1 MTHLFNTTIRFI
13 LGTCIALS
21 LSTTSIYAKPN
32 IQPLAK
38 NIAEQGSQY
47 YDFKIKEFTSKDQKR
62 IYKVWL
68 GVPKIPLNQDQGQ
81 YSLFMLDGN
90 SAMSYLNDDVLKT
103 LIEQHAPILVSIG
116 YKSNLPFET
125 ASRSLDY
132 TPADISS
139 GKPAPDPRNPERMS
153 GGSLDFQQ
161 IILNEIAP
169 WVEQQVKLDQNH
181 RAIWGHSYG
190 GLFVLDSLLNIQ
202 YFSHYFAASPSLSWA
217 DQRMIK
223 KIKTTSIQQNKQK
236 HIWLMEGDL
245 FASSTEQQSPNF
257 DSNGIN
263 NNREILS
270 IFNQQ
275 GIDAKFLIYPNLK
288 HGEVFK
294 ASLLDVLSNQFY

>member
-1 MTHLFNTTIRFI
+1 MTHLFNTTISFI
-13 LGTCIALS
+13 VGIFIALS
-21 LSTTSIYAKPN
+21 LSATSVYAKPN
-32 IQPLAK
+32 IQPLAE

-47 YDFKIKEFTSKDQKR
+47 YDFKIKEFISKDQKR

-68 GVPKIPLNQDQGQ
+68 GIPKTQLNQLQGQ

-90 SAMSYLNDDVLKT
+90 SAMSYLNDEILKT
-103 LIEQHAPILVSIG
+103 LTEQHAPILVAIG

-139 GKPAPDPRNPERMS
+139 GKPAQDPRNPERMS

-161 IILNEIAP
+161 IILNNITP
-169 WVEQQVKLDQNH
+169 WVEQHVKLDENH

-190 GLFVLDSLLNIQ
+190 GLFVLDSLLNMK
-202 YFSHYFAASPSLSWA
+202 YFSHFFAASPSLSWA

-223 KIKTTSIQQNKQK
+223 KIKIAPIKQKQQK

-245 FASSTEQQSPNF
+245 FATTNQQSPNF

-294 ASLLDVLSNQFY
+294 ASLLDVLSNKFY